1 MTPTTLHDGFAFIE
15 GPRWHEG
22 ALWFSDMHGD
32 VVWRAMPGKPP
43 EKMVDVPGNPSGL
56 GWLPDGRL
64 LVVSMMDKQVLRQ
77 EPGGQLVKHADLSG
91 VAARRTNDMV
101 VSATGHAWVGNFGFD
116 FDTGEAPAPAALAGI
131 SPEAKVTKAAEG
143 LMFPN
148 GMVIT
153 PDGKTLIVA
162 ETFGGKLTAFD
173 IARDNTLSNKR
184 DWAVLPEGAVPDG
197 ICLDAE
203 GAVWAAS
210 PTTGTC
216 LRLKEGGEILAT
228 ITTGRQTIACAL
240 GGTDGKT
247 LYLSTAETTHRDKC
261 RALRSARIETVQVS
275 VPGTPTY

>member
-1 MTPTTLHDGFAFIE
+1 MTPTILYDGFSFIE
-15 GPRWHEG
+15 GPRWHDG
-22 ALWFSDMHGD
+22 ALWFSDMHD
-32 VVWRAMPGKPP
+32 DSVWRAAPGKAPQ
-43 EKMVDVPGNPSGL
+43 KMADVPGYPSGL
-56 GWLPDGRL
+56 GWLPDGSL

-77 EPGGQLVKHADLSG
+77 ESGGVPGPFADLSG
-91 VAARRTNDMV
+91 IAARRINDMV

-131 SPEAKVTKAAEG
+131 SPDGKVTKAADG
-143 LMFPN
+143 LLFPN

-162 ETFGGKLTAFD
+162 ETFGAKLTAFD
-173 IARDNTLSNKR
+173 IGSDNTLSNKR
-184 DWAVLPEGAVPDG
+184 DWAALPEGAVPDG

-216 LRLKEGGEILAT
+216 LRLKEGGEVLET

-240 GGTDGKT
+240 GGADGRT
-247 LYLSTAETTHRDKC
+247 LHLSTAETTDREKC
-261 RALRSARIETVQVS
+261 RAVRSARIETVQVK
-275 VPGTPTY
+275 VPGTPTF